1 MYEKCNQQQQRRE
14 ERDVFISK
22 WCFCN
27 RKRRLRW
34 RWSGAPGWTRV
45 IWSENIFRVVVKMG
59 IEMIRKRF
67 GEWVDELLSRPDEKL
82 RELSPRHKRQISD
95 PSSGPLIVVPNFL
108 RSIKIRIALRAG
120 EWKMK
125 SSVEWL
131 RHLLM
136 NIFCYPVRKSHLSNH
151 VLEWTKPFFFGKIT

>member
-1 MYEKCNQQQQRRE
+1 
-14 ERDVFISK
+14 
-22 WCFCN
+22 
-27 RKRRLRW
+27 
-34 RWSGAPGWTRV
+34 
-45 IWSENIFRVVVKMG
+45 MG

-125 SSVEWL
+125 SSVE
-131 RHLLM
+131 
-136 NIFCYPVRKSHLSNH
+136 
-151 VLEWTKPFFFGKIT
+151 